1 MKPRPSP
8 APQWFDPP
16 RFAGA
21 IAGGRRLAGIMP
33 GGILSLGLF
42 AAGLPAAVVAE
53 SATKPRTHL
62 QSVAQ
67 IAAAPTSA
75 RGHGVTLS
83 RATAV
88 LRQQLGIKRG
98 AGLVADD
105 VATASSAARAGF
117 LQHDVLVRLDNQILV
132 LPEQFDALLESAEP
146 GDPLAC
152 TVLRGGQEVVISLGQ
167 PGSRATQTAAP
178 QVQRRAEQ
186 SYRTGGLRPTAS
198 TLAIVSPPPRPASP
212 VSGMRQLGEE
222 TLVRQDP
229 DVQIRLVRGAE
240 TRLTVTDLT
249 GRVVFEGE
257 MDSAADRGRVPV
269 AVRARVADME
279 KMLEPRGDT
288 DGGRVVTA
296 SAVAAPADLPAARIG
311 QLNISPVE
319 LR

>member
-8 APQWFDPP
+8 VSQWFDLRP
-16 RFAGA
+16 FAGA
-21 IAGGRRLAGIMP
+21 SVGRCRLVGIVP
-33 GGILSLGLF
+33 GGILTVGLL

-67 IAAAPTSA
+67 IAAAPASA

-83 RATAV
+83 RATTV

-152 TVLRGGQEVVISLGQ
+152 TVLRGGQEVMISLGQ
-167 PGSRATQTAAP
+167 PGSQATQTAAP
-178 QVQRRAEQ
+178 QVQRRVEQ

-198 TLAIVSPPPRPASP
+198 TLAIVSPSPRPASP

-229 DVQIRLVRGAE
+229 DVQIRLVRGDE

-257 MDSAADRGRVPV
+257 IDSAADRGRVPV

-279 KMLEPRGDT
+279 KMLEPRDDT
-288 DGGRVVTA
+288 DRGRVVTA